1 MVFCRNCGSQNED
14 GAAFCK
20 NCGARISPVDSRE
33 SSNEAR
39 MHWRS
44 RVGALWGVAVGILVI
59 AIGLSIAYNLSFW
72 NWIWPVFLILVGVII
87 IISVMMRRRPGY
99 DLH

>member
-33 SSNEAR
+33 SRHEAR
-39 MHWRS
+39 MYWRL
-44 RVGALWGVAVGILVI
+44 RVGALWGVAVGILVV

-87 IISVMMRRRPGY
+87 ITSVMMRRRPGY